1 MRRTRLVEAAAITAG
16 ALAVLLVAAHPALA
30 QQNTNVGDALRPF
43 EEFMKGVVNWLLGPG
58 RLIIALAWLIVGFK
72 VVLGM
77 ERGGAGGFVFVALVG
92 LAIVYA
98 PSILGMLGIDIG
110 QWVNR

>member
-1 MRRTRLVEAAAITAG
+1 MRQTRIARVATVTAT
-16 ALAVLLVAAHPALA
+16 ALAVLMVAAHPALA
-30 QQNTNVGDALRPF
+30 QNTSVGDALRPF

-98 PSILGMLGIDIG
+98 PSILGMLGIDIN
-110 QWVNR
+110 QWVSR